1 MSQEDVLLIFPGASG
16 TFLASRVGDVE
27 MQAIAIDL
35 SLLCGVLTVPE
46 CRALS
51 SFSVSNQQ
59 KVMYLPREH
68 AFSVRFSDICRTQ
81 RTNALLS
88 RLKLLQLFAELI
100 DDGLQVPA
108 SNDMDFTDS
117 RARMRQLIQQIP
129 EAELMRCS
137 VVDLAKKLC
146 CSQRHFSRLF
156 REEVGVSL
164 REKQKKLRLERAR
177 HLLEQSSDKIID
189 IALDAGY
196 QSLSLF
202 NVMFKDRFKMTPS
215 QWRARVQSAPSNNK
229 RRSPG
234 GRAML
239 VVLFAMVTIGAA
251 LGSRLLAAD
260 AAPAKPLTYAV
271 NNRAASTNA
280 TPATPAAPASTNA
293 GPRFPVTGYRVVG
306 NTLLSMDTMKKV
318 LGPHTGEAVGLDT
331 IRKAVA
337 DLVLAYRERGFATVN
352 ASLPQQQITN
362 GLVSVQVTE
371 GRLAEVVVVNNRHF
385 SSNNVVRALPSLTTG
400 LILNSKYFQAELD
413 QANANRDRQIYPQIQ
428 PGPEPGTSTLLLKVK
443 DRMPLH
449 GRVELN
455 NHKTPDT
462 PDLRLNTSL
471 QYNNLWQLEHSAGF
485 QYGFTPTSYKSS
497 SPSRPDLFVDRPLIA
512 FYNGF
517 YRMPLGAPQS
527 VENRAASRPTQFG
540 YNEATRQ
547 FSVPSVSLVPELYL
561 FGNRSTT
568 DSGVK
573 RSPTIRVTPA
583 TNAVSIT
590 RWMEDRNFSVTE
602 SFGVRMNW
610 PLVLGNAR
618 AGLSFG
624 WDLRH
629 YESVSYH
636 TNVFAF
642 TSVIPP
648 ANPNDPPET
657 VTAVT
662 PSGTDGR
669 TSTLTYL
676 PVVFRADVSFPDKL
690 GVTALSAGATYNV
703 ALDALSDGSEFEA
716 LTGSTNST
724 AGFLAFTGS
733 LIREQ
738 KIGGDWRLF
747 LRAEGQAASEPLFSN
762 EQFALGGVSSV
773 RGYMQGES
781 FGDAGFRLSLEPR
794 SPAVNMG
801 KIGDAPVSVR
811 FIGFLDYGR
820 TFLLEPLGR
829 DQNTTLSG
837 FGTGMN
843 WTIGKTFDLGAIIAW
858 PMSRTIY
865 TDNKGTARLYFNVSA
880 QF

>member
-16 TFLASRVGDVE
+16 TFLASRIGDVE

-68 AFSVRFSDICRTQ
+68 AFSIRFSDICRTQ
-81 RTNALLS
+81 KTNALLS

-117 RARMRQLIQQIP
+117 RARMRQLIQEIP

-156 REEVGVSL
+156 REEVGASL

-251 LGSRLLAAD
+251 LGPRLLAAD

-385 SSNNVVRALPSLTTG
+385 SSNNIVRSLPSLTTG

-517 YRMPLGAPQS
+517 YRMPLGAPES
-527 VENRAASRPTQFG
+527 VENRAAARPTQFG

-547 FSVPSVSLVPELYL
+547 FSVPTASLVPELYL

-573 RSPTIRVTPA
+573 RSPKLRVTSP
-583 TNAVSIT
+583 TNAVEIT

-610 PLVLGNAR
+610 PLVLGDAR

-657 VTAVT
+657 VTSVT

-676 PVVFRADVSFPDKL
+676 PLIFRADVSFPDKL
-690 GVTALSAGATYNV
+690 GATSLSGGVTYNLP
-703 ALDALSDGSEFEA
+703 LDGLSDGSEFEA